1 MAMVIV
7 TEPIVAWEPL
17 SFMEAEALLRQV
29 TGYCRRVGLA
39 ETTFGRL
46 AVNDGKFVSRLRSG
60 GKTTAETVARIH
72 AFIAKSGLTPEE
84 LDQPEPTPAAATPPG
99 ASDVAPSPP
108 PIIRPPPSPAGAFR
122 FYENRQKYLMFV
134 NTCSEKLEVA
144 NRVIQELPN
153 LQPTPPAIRLFDA
166 GVGDGT
172 VLARVMRTL
181 HHQFEKTPFYVV
193 GKEISLEDV
202 RLALEKMADRFQ
214 EHPATVL
221 VMTNMHYAEAPWLVP
236 ANMAA
241 ASSFVWHELV
251 LQGQS
256 SAEFDRQIGE
266 LEPFLSETWRTR
278 TSPANGNPV
287 YEKPA
292 ALVIYREDCR
302 FLLDQVIPRRGAI
315 RADYDLVIAS
325 QPYRARA
332 TTNFKAKR
340 VIAPLT
346 RALAPG
352 GRLVGIHSAGDD
364 PAMEIVKKVWPGE
377 DPFETNRHDLLR
389 ATKTEL
395 GANARFFNF
404 SAASDAKALFKYQ
417 MHLLPS
423 EIDQSGP
430 VGTSTLFAAWNA
442 ATYNA
447 QIEDHRLAAAMS
459 DDGYLR
465 ATEEVLK
472 RHRGLW
478 FWDESFVISRKRDI

>member
-1 MAMVIV
+1 MGYREIAL
-7 TEPIVAWEPL
+7 PGLGANA
-17 SFMEAEALLRQV
+17 SMEAEHLLQQV
-29 TGYCRRVGLA
+29 TGYCRRAGLA

-46 AVNDGKFVSRLRSG
+46 AVNDGKFVSRLRAG
-60 GKTTAETVARIH
+60 GRTTPETVERVR
-72 AFIAKSGLTPEE
+72 AFIANGV
-84 LDQPEPTPAAATPPG
+84 PEPLPQAAPEPPPPLPPPVPRVAPPG
-99 ASDVAPSPP
+99 NSAE
-108 PIIRPPPSPAGAFR
+108 GAFR

-144 NRVIQELPN
+144 KRVVQELPN
-153 LQPTPPAIRLFDA
+153 LHPTPPAIRLFDA

-181 HHQFEKTPFYVV
+181 HHQYQKTPFYVV

-221 VMTNMHYAEAPWLVP
+221 VMTNMHYAEAPWLAP
-236 ANMAA
+236 TNLTA
-241 ASSFVWHELV
+241 ASSLVWHELV
-251 LQGQS
+251 LQGDS
-256 SAEFDRQIGE
+256 AAEFDLQINE
-266 LEPFLSETWRTR
+266 LEPFLAEAWRAHI
-278 TSPANGNPV
+278 SPRGNPA
-287 YEKPA
+287 YDKPA

-302 FLLDQVIPRRGAI
+302 FLLDQVIPRRGAV

-332 TTNFKAKR
+332 TTAFKAKR

-352 GRLVGIHSAGDD
+352 GRLVGIHSCGGD
-364 PAMEIVKKVWPGE
+364 PAMEIVQKVWPGE
-377 DPFETNRHDLLR
+377 APFVTNRHDLLR
-389 ATKTEL
+389 ATKAEL
-395 GANARFFNF
+395 GQKARWYNF
-404 SAASDAKALFKYQ
+404 GAASDAKALFRHH

-423 EIDQSGP
+423 EIDQAGS

-442 ATYNA
+442 VTYNA

-459 DDGYLR
+459 GDGYLR

-472 RHRGLW
+472 SHGGLW

>member
-1 MAMVIV
+1 
-7 TEPIVAWEPL
+7 
-17 SFMEAEALLRQV
+17 MEAEALLRQV
-29 TGYCRRVGLA
+29 TGYCRRAGLA

-46 AVNDGKFVSRLRSG
+46 AVNDGKFVSRLRAG
-60 GKTTAETVARIH
+60 GRTTPDTVARVR
-72 AFIAKSGLTPEE
+72 AFIAR
-84 LDQPEPTPAAATPPG
+84 LDPAAEAGPPERDEPAPPATPP
-99 ASDVAPSPP
+99 APPVAVS
-108 PIIRPPPSPAGAFR
+108 ATGAFR

-144 NRVIQELPN
+144 RRVIQEVPN
-153 LQPTPPAIRLFDA
+153 LHPTPPAIRLFDA

-221 VMTNMHYAEAPWLVP
+221 VMTNMHYAEAPWLTP
-236 ANMAA
+236 ASVAA
-241 ASSFVWHELV
+241 ASSLVWHELV
-251 LQGQS
+251 LQGDS
-256 SAEFDRQIGE
+256 AAEFDLQISE
-266 LEPFLSETWRTR
+266 LEPFLNDAWRAR
-278 TSPANGNPV
+278 ISPSSGNPV

-302 FLLDQVIPRRGAI
+302 FLLDQVIPRRGAV

-332 TTNFKAKR
+332 STAFKAKR
-340 VIAPLT
+340 VVAPLT

-352 GRLVGIHSAGDD
+352 GRLVGIHSCGGD
-364 PAMEIVKKVWPGE
+364 PGMEIVRKVWPGE
-377 DPFETNRHDLLR
+377 DPFLTNRHDLLR
-389 ATKTEL
+389 ATKAEL
-395 GANARFFNF
+395 GQRARWYNF
-404 SAASDAKALFKYQ
+404 GAASDAKSLFKHH

-423 EIDQSGP
+423 EIDQAGA

-447 QIEDHRLAAAMS
+447 QIEDHRLAEAMGG
-459 DDGYLR
+459 DTYLR

-472 RHRGLW
+472 AHGGLW